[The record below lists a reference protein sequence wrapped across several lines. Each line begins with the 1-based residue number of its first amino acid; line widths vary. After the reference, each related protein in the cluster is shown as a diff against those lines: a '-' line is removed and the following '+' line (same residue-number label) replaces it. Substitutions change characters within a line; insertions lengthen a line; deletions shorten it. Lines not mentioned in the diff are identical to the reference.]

1 MLKCLLFILV
11 TITLLLSGCGVGGS
25 SGPGAPAVSL
35 TLSSTSVQAG
45 TDVTVSWSAPDATN
59 CTGTQGLSGG
69 LANKGSATFKPTT
82 SGSVQYAISC
92 VGIGGA
98 TTQTATLTVTAASV
112 ATLSTSS
119 ILCPYA
125 DSGNQSMATRG
136 TNAAAPTVMTLPF
149 TYSWNCSG
157 TSRTLTSN
165 GVPNHPFNGGNF
177 ATAILPQ
184 VTSTG
189 APSISVS
196 YTVTPALATATSA
209 PQFAGYTINGLKM
222 EPGTA
227 GTCTDAGVCNEAG
240 GGSGT
245 WRMEAL
251 SANKWDFGV
260 DSNHSHVQPTG
271 EYHIHGMPENLMA
284 KLAKGQAM
292 TLIGWAA
299 DGFPIYARYGYTNP
313 NDAKSAIK
321 VLTGSWRTKGVP
333 DAGRPAI
340 SVYAMGSFRQDW
352 EYIAGSGDLDECNG
366 RWGVTPE
373 FPNGIYYYAITDTYP
388 FIHRCVKG
396 VVSGAGGPPPGAPSL
411 PPPGPPGG

>member
-1 MLKCLLFILV
+1 MSTV
-11 TITLLLSGCGVGGS
+11 
-25 SGPGAPAVSL
+25 PGAPI
-35 TLSSTSVQAG
+35 LSTVTGGDASASVVFAAPSVTGGSAILSYAATCVAPGSSRSVTGTSSPIVFTGLLNGVLYACS
-45 TDVTVSWSAPDATN
+45 VTATN
-59 CTGTQGLSGG
+59 SVGVGPASSA
-69 LANKGSATFKPTT
+69 LA
-82 SGSVQYAISC
+82 
-92 VGIGGA
+92 
-98 TTQTATLTVTAASV
+98 VTPAANA
-112 ATLSTSS
+112 ATLSTAS

-125 DSGNQSMATRG
+125 ESGNQSMATRG
-136 TNAAAPTVMTLPF
+136 TNATAPTVLTLPF

-165 GVPNHPFNGGNF
+165 GVPNHSFTGGSF
-177 ATAILPQ
+177 ATAISPQ

-189 APSISVS
+189 APSISVT
-196 YTVTPALATATSA
+196 YTLTPALATTTSA
-209 PQFAGYTINGLKM
+209 PQFAGYSINGLKM

-227 GTCTDAGVCNEAG
+227 GTCTDAGICNEAG

-299 DGFPIYARYGYTNP
+299 DGFPIYARYGYTSP

-321 VLTGSWRTKGVP
+321 VLTGSWRTKAVP
-333 DAGRPAI
+333 DTGRPAI

-352 EYIAGSGDLDECNG
+352 EYVAGSGDLDECNG
-366 RWGVTPE
+366 RTGVTPE
-373 FPNGIYYYAITDTYP
+373 FPSGIYYYAVTDTYP

-396 VVSGAGGPPPGAPSL
+396 VVSGAGGPPPPGGPGL
-411 PPPGPPGG
+411 PPPGPGG